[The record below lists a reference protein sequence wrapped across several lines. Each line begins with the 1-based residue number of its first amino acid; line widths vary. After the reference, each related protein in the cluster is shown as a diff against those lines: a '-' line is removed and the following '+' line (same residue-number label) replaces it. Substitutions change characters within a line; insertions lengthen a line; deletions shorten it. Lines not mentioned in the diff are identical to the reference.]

1 MVLTLGAC
9 FGILGAEHAIP
20 GQKEVALQP
29 SASSYKFRSAEKRGV
44 EIRFRFRVTA
54 QSAAMRIATAAA
66 RDEAERFKKN
76 VAIVVRA
83 NWDRNIDRASWSIG
97 GAEGFRSNSVH
108 LLGHEDSVVNL
119 EEVQDGDDLSNPRNG
134 NDWGWAFL
142 IPSEGS
148 EDELVAS
155 IRESFFEIR
164 IRLDLAESLNKEE
177 LYSEETDRKI
187 EELIQYLRTYPDAVI
202 LKLDDPE

>member
-1 MVLTLGAC
+1 M
-9 FGILGAEHAIP
+9 
-20 GQKEVALQP
+20 
-29 SASSYKFRSAEKRGV
+29 
-44 EIRFRFRVTA
+44 
-54 QSAAMRIATAAA
+54 
-66 RDEAERFKKN
+66 
-76 VAIVVRA
+76 
-83 NWDRNIDRASWSIG
+83 
-97 GAEGFRSNSVH
+97 
-108 LLGHEDSVVNL
+108 VNL